1 MILLSKNL
9 MIKMAFPT
17 CVVFVVGS
25 WNVLP
30 NSDLGQLVSVF
41 LMAILNVESAWTVVR
56 KEPSDLLFQSTKQFC

>member
-17 CVVFVVGS
+17 RSVFVVGS

-30 NSDLGQLVSVF
+30 NSDLGQLVICLSHGHF
-41 LMAILNVESAWTVVR
+41 ECR
-56 KEPSDLLFQSTKQFC
+56 KCVDRS